1 MGYGI
6 QLYSVR
12 DLTAENLGAAMEQ
25 MSALGYES
33 VEFAG
38 YGNGTAEDAAR
49 YLKQYG
55 LKTAGSHLSL
65 SKMTPETIE
74 ETIDFVMPQAGVGC
88 LCQQRLHSSLSVQ
101 HPECGLMNDT

>member
-74 ETIDFVMPQAGVGC
+74 ETIDFVMPQAGVGY
-88 LCQQRLHSSLSVQ
+88 LY
-101 HPECGLMNDT
+101 